1 MENNYIQDF
10 ELFQTVKQ
18 ALHENYSIEDYTET
32 PSDFVIKS
40 EQFGNHNL
48 NKRKYIM
55 KSDQMKVLKSEKDTL
70 MLKYIALKR
79 FYLESRS
86 NNLRTRLEN
95 IIHRINSINEKKE
108 KLAEDDKEYI
118 ISKEYVVSNK
128 TSTSTNPVSSAD
140 TNVKV
145 SSLSPNQK
153 KKVKRFLFK
162 TYEQC
167 VSQKRTEP
175 TYMSKQ
181 DIINHIKE
189 HDKNLL
195 KFLPKKLE
203 TMKKD
208 EICKVIFP

>member
-1 MENNYIQDF
+1 MKNEYIQDF
-10 ELFQTVKQ
+10 EVFQTMKQ
-18 ALHENYSIEDYTET
+18 ALHENYSIEDYKET
-32 PSDFVIKS
+32 PNDFIIES
-40 EQFGNHNL
+40 EQLGNHKL

-55 KSDQMKVLKSEKDTL
+55 KSDHIHLLTSEKDTL
-70 MLKYIALKR
+70 MINYLALKR

-86 NNLRTRLEN
+86 NNMRSRLEK
-95 IIHRINSINEKKE
+95 IIDKINSINQKLE
-108 KLAEDDKEYI
+108 KLAEHDNDYIIYKEYAVGTKPSI
-118 ISKEYVVSNK
+118 VP
-128 TSTSTNPVSSAD
+128 NPVSANE
-140 TNVKV
+140 NVKV
-145 SSLSPNQK
+145 ALSPNQK
-153 KKVKRFLFK
+153 KKVKKFLFK

-181 DIINHIKE
+181 DIIKHIKE